1 MNNYFKIFFK
11 KYLYFFFIFLIFAH
25 YSSFFTN
32 IYKIFKRNYNER
44 LLRTY
49 DYCENYG
56 YGYVNKINSLHL
68 KDTKSVYILN
78 FELLPETYGLFHN
91 LQKDEGKDNL
101 IILNYLK
108 EKHYLIKKLNIDLN
122 NYQLINKDGQCFYYK
137 KIKL

>member
-56 YGYVNKINSLHL
+56 YGYVNKINSGVSNDLIFQN
-68 KDTKSVYILN
+68 KKRITGKKSAN
-78 FELLPETYGLFHN
+78 GFM
-91 LQKDEGKDNL
+91 K
-101 IILNYLK
+101 
-108 EKHYLIKKLNIDLN
+108 
-122 NYQLINKDGQCFYYK
+122 
-137 KIKL
+137 